1 MQGVWRKVVYVTL
14 FEAIAIVVT
23 SLGLS
28 LMTGHGV
35 VHAGVLSVMSSAV
48 AVVWNL
54 VFNTAFEWWEARQA
68 DRRRTVRRR
77 IGHAVGFELGLV
89 VLLVPVFAWWLDV
102 TLWQALVM
110 DIGLM
115 LFFLVYTFSFNWCF
129 DRVFG
134 LPRSALPA

>member
-1 MQGVWRKVVYVTL
+1 MQGVLRKLVYVGL
-14 FEAIAIVVT
+14 FEGIAIVVT

-28 LMTGHGV
+28 LISGHGV
-35 VHAGVLSVMSSAV
+35 VHAGVLSVMSSV
-48 AVVWNL
+48 IAVVWNL
-54 VFNTAFEWWEARQA
+54 VFNTAFEGWEARQA

-77 IGHAVGFELGLV
+77 IAHAVGFELGLV

-110 DIGLM
+110 DLGLM